1 MHPIC
6 KTTRVKILPQE
17 YSSLK
22 CQFQKL
28 LSAEV
33 KTIRVR
39 EQQNDPNHFK
49 LPIDTHAIP
58 IDKHVMP
65 KYTFLTQVVAFSLVL

>member
-6 KTTRVKILPQE
+6 KTTIVKILPQE
-17 YSSLK
+17 NGSLK

-33 KTIRVR
+33 KMIRVR

-49 LPIDTHAIP
+49 LPID
-58 IDKHVMP
+58 KHVMP
-65 KYTFLTQVVAFSLVL
+65 IDTFFGSSGCFFACALKFKI